1 MPNFYDRLSF
11 SEYIYR
17 IKLKNVLNNKI
28 YQENNNFIEGLSFN
42 SFISYSQFYNFDSI
56 TYSLDH
62 ENDMN
67 KNYDHCSK
75 RVIINTDTLKC
86 INQCLLITDQSKY
99 QLISGIKYRVY
110 WYQLAKSQ
118 EFLNCLIKIIPTG
131 YGDPYF
137 QEIAMIVLANICIL
151 AGYKTKYSKFD
162 DCQSALQNLIHITAG
177 PLVIFSSS
185 SNLGQ
190 ITIWSTQALTGL
202 LKATFTY
209 YPNLCVNYEQNVWME
224 RLLLFSHVIHV
235 LHRLLPK
242 VFLVESSN
250 FGTYEL
256 LKQLSKHIT
265 DADDSFNWDIIS
277 SHLNLLTMILM
288 RLPSVQVLLSST
300 TTSSSDGKIRIQEM
314 DKFLA
319 IIQYGFMNLCLAI
332 GKIWLCPACT
342 KNLIDQ
348 SVLDFLNQDQQINDQ
363 FFKTKYCVPN
373 YSYDSYNLLLFLY
386 ELLKL
391 LFNLIKISYLKI
403 YFIKIRLN
411 LIQCLLYLGKCLYY
425 CSNLEYPS
433 KISQCIFYIIR
444 IIGCICYD
452 HHDRDHDGIEIRSSL
467 INPIILSN
475 QLLNNFLLLI
485 NWYYQFRCSWSICG
499 IELCWSLTNF
509 IQCFNISLFQRQ
521 SNQIL
526 DNFIDCF
533 IFKLFTLELGNK
545 EVMRLLYIS
554 MSIMNNNNKNN
565 NNIRDNDR
573 DYLYWIRILNCLD
586 DHLKTQLTYWKYLK
600 QNLPMCY
607 IETFICLFKFL
618 SILNMNDD
626 DNNNNK
632 VLQEY
637 IENNCPI
644 LYKLY
649 TICNQTLTIMSSLLL
664 LSSSISLETLT
675 MEETREI
682 LYSMNS
688 NTDIISCIISVL
700 ECI

>member
-17 IKLKNVLNNKI
+17 IKLKTIFNNKI
-28 YQENNNFIEGLSFN
+28 YKENNNFIKDLSFH
-42 SFISYSQFYNFDSI
+42 SSI
-56 TYSLDH
+56 TYSQLHNFESMTFSLDH

-67 KNYDHCSK
+67 YYDYSK
-75 RVIINTDTLKC
+75 HVIINTDTLKC

-118 EFLNCLIKIIPTG
+118 EFLKCLIEIIPTG

-137 QEIAMIVLANICIL
+137 QEIAMIVLTNICIL
-151 AGYKTKYSKFD
+151 AGYKTKYSRFD

-202 LKATFTY
+202 LKATFIY

-256 LKQLSKHIT
+256 LKQLSKHIN
-265 DADDSFNWDIIS
+265 DAEDSLNLDILS
-277 SHLNLLTMILM
+277 SHLNLLTIILM

-300 TTSSSDGKIRIQEM
+300 TTTSSSDDKIRIQEV

-319 IIQYGFMNLCLAI
+319 IIQYGFMNLCLAV
-332 GKIWLCPACT
+332 GKVWLCPACT
-342 KNLIDQ
+342 NNLIDQ
-348 SVLDFLNQDQQINDQ
+348 SVFDFLNQDQQITDDP
-363 FFKTKYCVPN
+363 FLKTKNCTPN
-373 YSYDSYNLLLFLY
+373 SSYDLLLFLY
-386 ELLKL
+386 DLLTL
-391 LFNLIKISYLKI
+391 LYNLIKISYLKI
-403 YFIKIRLN
+403 YFHKIHFN

-425 CSNLEYPS
+425 YCCCSNLDYPS
-433 KISQCIFYIIR
+433 LISQCIFYIIR

-452 HHDRDHDGIEIRSSL
+452 HDHDRDEIQIRSSF
-467 INPIILSN
+467 INSVILCN
-475 QLLNNFLLLI
+475 QLFNNFLLLI
-485 NWYYQFRCSWSICG
+485 HWYYQSRCSWSICG
-499 IELCWSLTNF
+499 IELCWCLTNF
-509 IQCFNISLFQRQ
+509 IQYFNISLFQQQ
-521 SNQIL
+521 SNHQML
-526 DNFIDCF
+526 DHFIDCF
-533 IFKLFTLELGNK
+533 LFKVFTLELGTK

-554 MSIMNNNNKNN
+554 MNIMNNNNNSSSSD
-565 NNIRDNDR
+565 ICDPDR
-573 DYLYWIRILNCLD
+573 DHFYWIKILNSLN
-586 DHLKTQLTYWKYLK
+586 DHLKSQLIYWKYLK

-607 IETFICLFKFL
+607 IETFIGLFKFL
-618 SILNMNDD
+618 SLINM
-626 DNNNNK
+626 NNNK

-637 IENNCPI
+637 IVNNCPI
-644 LYKLY
+644 LYKLSI
-649 TICNQTLTIMSSLLL
+649 ICNETLTRMSSSLP
-664 LSSSISLETLT
+664 SISLELLT
-675 MEETREI
+675 MEEIREI

-688 NTDIISCIISVL
+688 STDIISYIMSVL
-700 ECI
+700 EYI